1 MAKSNSVSKNIV
13 VVLTALPKLSWY
25 FLNVT
30 ISSTSPIERFS
41 NNNFQ
46 RDFRQNWVGNWFH
59 FPCFFWLTLFV
70 FAFLLCHL
78 FLMTELSTFG
88 LHKILMAVVST
99 QTTTRAKF
107 LEYSNFD
114 ETATMNRIISASD
127 NSQEHMT
134 NSLDRRHRE
143 LNNPK
148 KNFWISFR
156 RKLTAFR
163 RKYKQSALSIVSAD
177 TVTPNIQRGQLRQRS
192 ALGKRVT
199 YQKSISSR
207 AFGINF
213 SIRKL
218 HSDSPVT
225 TDKLNEWCDGVC
237 TANVYL
243 NLKHDNLP
251 GTNPKC
257 G

>member
-1 MAKSNSVSKNIV
+1 MCTLALPYHYLVAVIFDSDIFIGKWQPNAMPGETKRRERMNKIVNDEMAKSNSVSKNIV

-148 KNFWISFR
+148 KNFWNSFR
-156 RKLTAFR
+156 
-163 RKYKQSALSIVSAD
+163 S
-177 TVTPNIQRGQLRQRS
+177 
-192 ALGKRVT
+192 
-199 YQKSISSR
+199 
-207 AFGINF
+207 
-213 SIRKL
+213 
-218 HSDSPVT
+218 
-225 TDKLNEWCDGVC
+225 
-237 TANVYL
+237 
-243 NLKHDNLP
+243 
-251 GTNPKC
+251 
-257 G
+257 